1 MAIGDSKYPRS
12 LTGGNRRERGI
23 LSVMPILEAH
33 LICCLLVAI
42 DLVTRALR
50 FQWILAGLRT
60 PVSFYNAFVM
70 TTVGDA
76 AAAVTPNRIAAEPTR
91 LAAAAFAGVPVTAA
105 FVAVTYE
112 LLVSLPVTC
121 AAAGWLALIYAPRW
135 WHNASPLLAATVRH
149 AWPVLVVLVV
159 AGIVA
164 WILVRRAM
172 PKTSHR
178 LQRNTR
184 RAWAYAR
191 RMPAWPLLAAAPITL
206 LGLGARVAILPVL
219 ALTLPFPPPM
229 GPLTFG
235 SFALLYAQ
243 VLVPTPSGA
252 GVIDLGFVGGAVG
265 NLGEH
270 HRHLLLIWRVYTTA
284 AVVGIGVIVAL
295 KAYGVAAVSALTK
308 WRQRKREGAS
318 I

>member
-1 MAIGDSKYPRS
+1 
-12 LTGGNRRERGI
+12 
-23 LSVMPILEAH
+23 MPLLEAH
-33 LICCLLVAI
+33 LICSLLVVI

-60 PVSFYNAFVM
+60 PVSFRDAFVM

-76 AAAVTPNRIAAEPTR
+76 AAAITPNRLGAEPAR

-105 FVAVTYE
+105 FVAVTFE
-112 LLVSLPVTC
+112 VLVTAPVTA

-135 WHNASPLLAATVRH
+135 WHNARPMLAETVHRT
-149 AWPVLVVLVV
+149 WPIIVVLVV
-159 AGIVA
+159 GGFVG
-164 WILVRRAM
+164 WFFLRRAM
-172 PKTSHR
+172 PKASTEVKRS
-178 LQRNTR
+178 TR

-191 RMPAWPLLAAAPITL
+191 RMPAWPLIASVPLTL
-206 LGLGARVAILPVL
+206 LGLAARVAILPVL

-243 VLVPTPSGA
+243 ILVPTPSGA

-265 NLGEH
+265 DLGEH
-270 HRHLLLIWRVYTTA
+270 HRHLLLIWRAYTTA
-284 AVVGIGVIVAL
+284 AVVAIGVIVAL
-295 KAYGVAAVSALTK
+295 RVYGAAAVQWLA
-308 WRQRKREGAS
+308 KRRERRNAH
-318 I
+318 

>member
-1 MAIGDSKYPRS
+1 MAIGDANYPRPI
-12 LTGGNRRERGI
+12 TGGNRRGQGI
-23 LSVMPILEAH
+23 LTVMPILEAH
-33 LICCLLVAI
+33 LICCLLVVI

-60 PVSFYNAFVM
+60 PVSFYDAFVM

-76 AAAVTPNRIAAEPTR
+76 AAAATPNRIAAEPTR

-112 LLVSLPVTC
+112 LLVSVPVTC

-149 AWPVLVVLVV
+149 AWPVLVVLAV
-159 AGIVA
+159 AGIVG

-178 LQRNTR
+178 LRRNTR

-191 RMPAWPLLAAAPITL
+191 RMPAWPLLASAPLTL

-219 ALTLPFPPPM
+219 AMTLPFPPPM

-295 KAYGVAAVSALTK
+295 KAYGAAAVHALTK
-308 WRQRKREGAS
+308 WRQKKREGVS

>member
-1 MAIGDSKYPRS
+1 MS
-12 LTGGNRRERGI
+12 
-23 LSVMPILEAH
+23 ILEAH
-33 LICCLLVAI
+33 LICSLLVVV

-60 PVSFYNAFVM
+60 PVSFRDAFVM

-76 AAAVTPNRIAAEPTR
+76 AAVLTPNRIGAEPTR

-105 FVAVTYE
+105 FVAVTFE
-112 LLVSLPVTC
+112 LLVTAPVTA

-135 WHNASPLLAATVRH
+135 WHSASPMLAETAHRT
-149 AWPVLVVLVV
+149 WPVIAALVV
-159 AGIVA
+159 AGIVG
-164 WILVRRAM
+164 WIVLRRAM
-172 PKTSHR
+172 PKVSHTVR
-178 LQRNTR
+178 RNTR

-191 RMPAWPLLAAAPITL
+191 RMPAWPLLASVPLTL
-206 LGLGARVAILPVL
+206 LGLAARVAILPVL

-243 VLVPTPSGA
+243 ILVPTPSGA
-252 GVIDLGFVGGAVG
+252 GVIDLSFVGGAVG

-270 HRHLLLIWRVYTTA
+270 HRRLLFIWRVYTLG
-284 AVVGIGVIVAL
+284 AVVGIGVIVAIRV
-295 KAYGVAAVSALTK
+295 YGAAAVAALER
-308 WRQRKREGAS
+308 WRERRRDDTDLGANRD
-318 I
+318 

>member
-1 MAIGDSKYPRS
+1 
-12 LTGGNRRERGI
+12 
-23 LSVMPILEAH
+23 
-33 LICCLLVAI
+33 
-42 DLVTRALR
+42 
-50 FQWILAGLRT
+50 
-60 PVSFYNAFVM
+60 
-70 TTVGDA
+70 
-76 AAAVTPNRIAAEPTR
+76 VTPNRIAAEPTR

-112 LLVSLPVTC
+112 LLISIPVTC

-135 WHNASPLLAATVRH
+135 WHNASPLLAATARH
-149 AWPVLVVLVV
+149 AWPALLFLVI
-159 AGIVA
+159 AGSVG
-164 WILVRRAM
+164 WIFLRRAM
-172 PKTSHR
+172 PKTSHLVR
-178 LQRNTR
+178 RNTR

-191 RMPAWPLLAAAPITL
+191 RMPAWPLLAGAPLTL
-206 LGLGARVAILPVL
+206 LGLGARVAILPIL
-219 ALTLPFPPPM
+219 AMTLPFPPPM

-270 HRHLLLIWRVYTTA
+270 HRHLLLIWRMYTTA

-295 KAYGVAAVSALTK
+295 KAYGVAAVLALSK
-308 WRQRKREGAS
+308 WRARKRE
-318 I
+318 INTI

>member
-1 MAIGDSKYPRS
+1 M
-12 LTGGNRRERGI
+12 
-23 LSVMPILEAH
+23 
-33 LICCLLVAI
+33 LVVI

-50 FQWILAGLRT
+50 FQWLLRGLRT
-60 PVSFYNAFVM
+60 PVSFRDAFVM

-76 AAAVTPNRIAAEPTR
+76 AAAVTPNRLGAEPAR

-112 LLVSLPVTC
+112 ILITAPVTA

-135 WHNASPLLAATVRH
+135 WHNARPMLAATLHRT
-149 AWPVLVVLVV
+149 WPIVALLLI
-159 AGIVA
+159 AGIA
-164 WILVRRAM
+164 GWIFLRRAM
-172 PKTSHR
+172 PKAEHTVRRS
-178 LQRNTR
+178 TR

-191 RMPAWPLLAAAPITL
+191 RMPAWPLLASAPLTL
-206 LGLGARVAILPVL
+206 LGLAARVAILPVL

-243 VLVPTPSGA
+243 ILVPTPSGA

-270 HRHLLLIWRVYTTA
+270 HRHLLLVWRIYTTGVVVA
-284 AVVGIGVIVAL
+284 AGVIVAL
-295 KAYGVAAVSALTK
+295 RVYGAAAVKVLA
-308 WRQRKREGAS
+308 RRREARRGGPRH
-318 I
+318 

>member
-1 MAIGDSKYPRS
+1 
-12 LTGGNRRERGI
+12 
-23 LSVMPILEAH
+23 MPILEAH
-33 LICCLLVAI
+33 LICCLLVVI

-60 PVSFYNAFVM
+60 PVSFCDAFVM

-112 LLVSLPVTC
+112 LLVSVPVTC

-135 WHNASPLLAATVRH
+135 WHNASPLLAETVRH

-159 AGIVA
+159 AGIIG

-178 LQRNTR
+178 LKRNTR

-191 RMPAWPLLAAAPITL
+191 RMPAWPLLASAPLTL

-229 GPLTFG
+229 GPAHLRLVRA
-235 SFALLYAQ
+235 ALRAG
-243 VLVPTPSGA
+243 PPSDTVGRGGDRPWIRRRRRRQPGRAPQAPAADLARVHDGGGGGDGRHRGA
-252 GVIDLGFVGGAVG
+252 EGVRRGRGVGAR
-265 NLGEH
+265 E
-270 HRHLLLIWRVYTTA
+270 
-284 AVVGIGVIVAL
+284 
-295 KAYGVAAVSALTK
+295 VAANRSASGGVDLAAN
-308 WRQRKREGAS
+308 RH
-318 I
+318 